1 MEPIGPSFWDYLS
14 MVLGLGVVVVI
25 IVVIFYAIKKG
36 VNKKIVENELIK
48 VLGSKIITGNKVLHL
63 IEVGNDVYL
72 IGSSN
77 EAISLISEVSD
88 KQTKDII
95 KLKASQAPKSSV
107 KGFGDL
113 IFGFLNRKNQ
123 KKQVMSNS
131 INFMKE
137 QGSRLRNL
145 NK

>member
-36 VNKKIVENELIK
+36 INKKIVENELIK
-48 VLGSKIITGNKVLHL
+48 IMGSKIITGNKVLHL
-63 IEVGNDVYL
+63 IEVGNSVYL

-77 EAISLISEVSD
+77 EGISLISEVSD
-88 KQTKDII
+88 KETKDII
-95 KLKASQAPKSSV
+95 KLKASQKSENPV
-107 KGFGDL
+107 KGFGDF
-113 IFGFLNRKNQ
+113 IVGFLNRKSQ
-123 KKQVMSNS
+123 KKQVMDHS

-137 QGSRLRNL
+137 QRSRLSKL

>member
-14 MVLGLGVVVVI
+14 MVLGLGVVVII

-72 IGSSN
+72 IGS
-77 EAISLISEVSD
+77 
-88 KQTKDII
+88 
-95 KLKASQAPKSSV
+95 
-107 KGFGDL
+107 
-113 IFGFLNRKNQ
+113 
-123 KKQVMSNS
+123 
-131 INFMKE
+131 
-137 QGSRLRNL
+137 
-145 NK
+145 